1 MSDQKS
7 PNILFI
13 MDDQHRH
20 DYLSAAGAKFVNTP
34 NLDRL
39 VKQGIRFTQCITN
52 APVCAPAR
60 IGLASG
66 YQP

>member
-52 APVCAPAR
+52 APVCC
-60 IGLASG
+60 
-66 YQP
+66 